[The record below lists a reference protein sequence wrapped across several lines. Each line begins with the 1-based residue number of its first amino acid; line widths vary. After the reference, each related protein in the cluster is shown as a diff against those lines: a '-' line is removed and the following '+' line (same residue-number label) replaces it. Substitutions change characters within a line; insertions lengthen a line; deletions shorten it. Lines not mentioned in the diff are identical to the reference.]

1 VVLYGFIGV
10 GKMGGGLAR
19 NLIRAGREVLV
30 HDLSPRAVQKTLAAG
45 TTGRFAEDPKQLAAA
60 DVVFTSLP
68 LPRSVEEV
76 MLGEDGLLNAMKPGS
91 THIDVST
98 IDPETARG
106 LSDAAEARGIDFLEC
121 PLGKT
126 PEQAEKAEAPIF
138 VGGKREVFEKMKGVL
153 NIVGS
158 PAHYLG
164 EVEKSAAL
172 KLISNLIGM
181 ANLVVLSEGIRIGEK
196 AGIETRFLLELLDDT
211 GAKSRQMDVRG
222 PWIADG
228 DFASRFG
235 LDLALKDIRL
245 GCEMAEAWGNDART
259 MKVALEYFE
268 RASAEG
274 LGNDDCNAVYTVV
287 R

>member
-1 VVLYGFIGV
+1 
-10 GKMGGGLAR
+10 MGGGLAR

-126 PEQAEKAEAPIF
+126 PEQAEKSEAPIF
-138 VGGKREVFEKMKGVL
+138 VGGKREAFEKMKEVL
-153 NIVGS
+153 NILGS
-158 PAHYLG
+158 PVHYLG

>member
-1 VVLYGFIGV
+1 
-10 GKMGGGLAR
+10 MGGGLAR
-19 NLIRAGREVLV
+19 NLIRAGREVRV
-30 HDLSPRAVQKTLAAG
+30 HDLSPRAVQKILAAG
-45 TTGRFAEDPKQLAAA
+45 TTGSFAEDPKELAAA

-98 IDPETARG
+98 IDPKTARK
-106 LSDAAEARGIDFLEC
+106 LSDAAEARRIDFLEC

-126 PEQAEKAEAPIF
+126 PEHAEKAEAPIF
-138 VGGKREVFEKMKGVL
+138 VGGKREVFEKMKEVL

-158 PAHYLG
+158 PVHYLG

-181 ANLVVLSEGIRIGEK
+181 VNLVVLSEGIRIAEK

-211 GAKSRQMDVRG
+211 GAKSRQMDLRG

-245 GCEMAEAWGNDART
+245 GCEMAEAWGNDAST

-274 LGNDDCNAVYTVV
+274 LGNDDCNAVYTVI